1 MARCPLWGTVEN
13 HSLAQKE
20 NFTALAD
27 KQACRLEDVS
37 EAGVDTCLGA
47 AAPDAIFQHLF
58 PSLLLQRLL
67 LDPFP
72 NPTV

>member
-58 PSLLLQRLL
+58 PSLLLHRLL
-67 LDPFP
+67 FDLP
-72 NPTV
+72 